1 MAREVQSS
9 IVEKCVVVLDLLAR
23 ATGNMSYSE
32 IAETTGYNKSSTH
45 RILSILM
52 GQGLVQLDERNKSYS
67 VGPKLVSWARS
78 AWQKTDLN
86 QIEDTDLSD
95 LSKAT
100 GMNVAVAVLSDNSVT
115 FIRTNIIRPYKL
127 AVKIGGQSEL
137 HCTAVGKVFLAY
149 MEPLEREEY
158 LRTAEMEKYTETTL
172 TTPDALSRDIAQVR
186 ERGYAIADREEFYQ
200 VVGMAAPILDY
211 EDRILAA
218 LSLWIPTRFA
228 SLEELQSNA
237 PALLE
242 TASTISK
249 RFGSMA

>member
-1 MAREVQSS
+1 
-9 IVEKCVVVLDLLAR
+9 
-23 ATGNMSYSE
+23 
-32 IAETTGYNKSSTH
+32 
-45 RILSILM
+45 
-52 GQGLVQLDERNKSYS
+52 
-67 VGPKLVSWARS
+67 
-78 AWQKTDLN
+78 
-86 QIEDTDLSD
+86 
-95 LSKAT
+95 
-100 GMNVAVAVLSDNSVT
+100 MNVAVAVLSDNSVT